1 MKRWMVVGTMAVAA
15 MALLAGATM
24 FTVARAQAQASG
36 AGPGM
41 HGGPGMGGSGM
52 HRGPGMHPEMMRR
65 MISLRL
71 DEALTQ
77 AAVTPEQRVKIHESR
92 DRAFKAMEAQRPD
105 PRSHRDQL
113 LAAFEADRLDV
124 TQVQAMHAQME
135 QQHQAM
141 RSAMSQAIV
150 EIHDTLTPAQ
160 RKIVADYARAH
171 EFFGRRP

>member
-1 MKRWMVVGTMAVAA
+1 MKRWIVVGTMAVAA

-24 FTVARAQAQASG
+24 FTVARAQAQGPG

-41 HGGPGMGGSGM
+41 HGPGMGGPGM
-52 HRGPGMHPEMMRR
+52 HRGPGMHPEMMKR
-65 MISLRL
+65 MISQRL

-77 AAVTPEQRVKIHESR
+77 ASVTPEQRVAIHESR

-105 PRSHRDQL
+105 PRSQRDQL
-113 LAAFEADRLDV
+113 LAAFEGDRLDV

-141 RSAMSQAIV
+141 RAAMSQAIV

-171 EFFGRRP
+171 AFFGHRP